1 MESKIA
7 AAELAAG
14 AGIATLI
21 ADGRA
26 DGILGGALAGRAR
39 GTRFDAAE
47 SSPAFKLWLLHGK
60 RVAGAVHVDAGARE
74 AVVEKGAS
82 LLAVGVVSA
91 EGSFRAGDGVEL
103 VGPDGKI
110 FARGIASVDA
120 GELAGR
126 PPRVE
131 AVHRDRLVLA
141 SPRS

>member
-26 DGILGGALAGRAR
+26 DGILRGALAGRAR

-47 SSPAFKLWLLHGK
+47 ASPAFKLWLLHGK
-60 RVAGAVHVDAGARE
+60 RVTGAVHVDAGARE

-82 LLAVGVVSA
+82 LLAVGVLRA
-91 EGSFRAGDGVEL
+91 DGAFRAGDGVEL
-103 VGPDGKI
+103 VGPDGEV

-126 PPRVE
+126 PARVE

-141 SPRS
+141 